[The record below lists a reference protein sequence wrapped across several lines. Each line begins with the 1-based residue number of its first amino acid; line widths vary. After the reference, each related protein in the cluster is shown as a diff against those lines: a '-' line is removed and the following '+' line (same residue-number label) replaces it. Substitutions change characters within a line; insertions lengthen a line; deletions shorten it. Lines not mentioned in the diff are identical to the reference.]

1 MNKSENSAASRPQK
15 TRSMIREALLRLL
28 RKKDYIDI
36 SVTDICNK
44 AGISRGT
51 FYAYYSNTHQIID
64 ELFQEALDNIG
75 NVPLQHVYHLRTC
88 RNCEGALC
96 RFLRNNKK
104 YQPLFLSDA
113 LYSQAVQLIVDS
125 LSGDFLK
132 NMKTHSDL
140 PDDLLLALLYYQIS
154 GCMAITK
161 KHITDSE
168 EDWIRIQNEIDS
180 FLCEGF
186 RSV

>member
-1 MNKSENSAASRPQK
+1 MNRSDNSPASRQQK
-15 TRSMIREALLRLL
+15 TRRTIREALLKLL
-28 RKKDYIDI
+28 GRKDYIDV
-36 SVTDICNK
+36 SVTDICRK

-51 FYAYYSNTHQIID
+51 FYTYYSNTHQIID
-64 ELFQEALDNIG
+64 ELFAEALDNVG
-75 NVPLQHVYHLRTC
+75 NVPLQHIYNLDTC
-88 RNCEGALC
+88 RSCEGALC
-96 RFLRNNKK
+96 RFLRYNKK

-125 LSGDFLK
+125 LSEDFLK
-132 NMKTHSDL
+132 NMQTQSDL
-140 PDDLLLALLYYQIS
+140 SEDLLLALLYYQIS

-161 KHITDSE
+161 KHIADSE
-168 EDWIRIQNEIDS
+168 EDWIRIQNEIDA